1 MTQNK
6 VKAKA
11 PKLNICKD
19 VSGSILPLSAIA
31 LIALAGMVGG
41 GVDMSRSYMV
51 QNRLQNACDS
61 GVLAG
66 RRAVDTAGFT
76 SAAKGRAEDFFDTNF
91 DEENEGVSETT
102 FVASSPD
109 NGNTVNG
116 AASTSVDTVVMRLFG
131 FDEIALNV
139 NCTASMS
146 VGNSDVIMV
155 LDSTGSMGWDLD
167 GSQTRIQALRTA
179 MKAFYDTVEAS
190 ADGGNSRIRYG
201 FVPYSSGVNVGSL
214 LYNLDPSYIADT
226 HDYQSRKPVFKETT
240 VDELQGYEDPYEEDS
255 TGAENYDYDWW
266 YFHNGSYRNNS
277 TCRINQPSN
286 TDWTNGGSFSSSA
299 TTTRGPYINGNGQ
312 RVTET
317 RTTQS
322 QSRTEYTCY
331 RRGRNDHWVIRRNVT
346 RDLVSVNSSIED
358 PIYTSTTITEFDRWN
373 YIERSGFD
381 TSNLKRFASVS
392 VDNGTDGTNENY
404 TWDGCVEER
413 ETVANATFSFSS
425 ILGLDPSGARDLD
438 IDGAPTG
445 NKATKWKPM
454 FGQIMYGRTT
464 SDGWLTNASE
474 SDYGFKASY
483 YCPKESQTLQTMS
496 EGEFDAFADALD
508 PDGFTYHSIGMI
520 WGARLASPDGI
531 FESNVNEAPSNGGEV
546 ARHIVFMSDGQ
557 MDTEYAITSSYGIEW
572 HDRRVTDNGYSD
584 NDERHAQRFLAACD
598 IAKSK
603 GIRVWVIAFA
613 TDLTTD
619 LETCASD
626 DSAFPANSASQLNEA
641 FQEIAKD
648 VGELRITQ

>member
-146 VGNSDVIMV
+146 VGNSDVMMV
-155 LDSTGSMGWDLD
+155 LDTTGSMGWDLD
-167 GSQTRIQALRTA
+167 GSQTRIQALRKA
-179 MKAFYDTVEAS
+179 MKDFYTTVEAS
-190 ADGGNSRIRYG
+190 ADGTNARIRYG
-201 FVPYSSGVNVGSL
+201 FVPYSSTVNVGSL
-214 LYNLDPSYIADT
+214 ILNQDASYLADS
-226 HDYQSRKPVFKETT
+226 HEYQSKKALFEEVE
-240 VDELQGYEDPYEEDS
+240 VDTFAGWEDPYTQTQEGVF
-255 TGAENYDYDWW
+255 TYDYDWW
-266 YFHNGSYRNNS
+266 DYHTGSYLNRNSCNNA
-277 TCRINQPSN
+277 RPSN
-286 TDWTNGGSFSSSA
+286 SNWVNSGG
-299 TTTRGPYINGNGQ
+299 TTTTTNAAYVNNDGQ
-312 RVTET
+312 RITAEVTSQDQ
-317 RTTQS
+317 TQT
-322 QSRTEYTCY
+322 QYACY
-331 RRGRNDHWVIRRNVT
+331 RRGRRDFWVIRREAT
-346 RDLVSVNSSIED
+346 RTQSDTVYSIED
-358 PIYTSTTITEFDRWN
+358 PIYTTTTTTEFAGWSYEKVN
-373 YIERSGFD
+373 YD
-381 TSNLKRFASVS
+381 TSTYKTFASVS
-392 VDNGTDGTNENY
+392 TPTGADGSSEIS
-404 TWDGCVEER
+404 TWDGCIEER
-413 ETVANATFSFSS
+413 QTVPNATFSFSS

-438 IDGAPTG
+438 IDGSPTG
-445 NKATKWKPM
+445 NKATKWKPAWP
-454 FGQIMYGRTT
+454 QISYRRT
-464 SDGWLTNASE
+464 DQYTNPVAAAQ
-474 SDYGFKASY
+474 SDYGLPTPPNDFY
-483 YCPKESQTLQTMS
+483 VCPKQAQTFQTLNK
-496 EGEFDAFADALD
+496 GEFDSYADALT
-508 PDGFTYHSIGMI
+508 PAGATYHNIGMI
-520 WGARLASPDGI
+520 WGTRLSSPEGV
-531 FESNVNEAPSNGGEV
+531 FEANVNEAPANGGNV
-546 ARHIVFMSDGQ
+546 ARHIIFMSDGAMQ
-557 MDTEYAITSSYGIEW
+557 PNVDAYSAYGVER
-572 HDRRVTDNGYSD
+572 HDQRVTDDGSSD
-584 NDERHAQRFLAACD
+584 HSSRHTQRFIAACD

-613 TDLTTD
+613 TGLTPD
-619 LETCASD
+619 LEDCASD
-626 DSAFPANSASQLNEA
+626 DSSFTAASADQLNEA